1 MLRDG
6 GMSFHGGFLGMVV
19 AIIWVAR
26 RHRVPMLALGDC
38 VALAAPIGI
47 FLGRLA
53 NFINGE
59 LFGRITDVPW
69 AIVFPKGGHLPRH
82 PSQIYEALLEGVV
95 LFVVLALI
103 WQRGGRRFQGLIT
116 GTFISGYGV
125 SRIIV
130 EFAREPD
137 QQLGF
142 LIAGTTMGQWL
153 SLPMV
158 MIGALLIR
166 HALRS
171 SRRRHH
177 RTDMTTPLETRI
189 RAMIEKDGPMPVD
202 KFMALCLTDPEDGYY
217 RRADPLGAAGD
228 FTTAPEISQMFGEL
242 VGLWLYD
249 EAIKQGVAAEAA
261 LVELGPGRGT
271 LMKDAL
277 RCYAGIAPE
286 HCWDLHLVEVNPALI
301 AAQQEQLAGCTN
313 ARPHWHEQITDL
325 PEKPLLIIANEFFDA
340 LPIRQFKSNSG
351 NWYECMFDLADDAL
365 TPVTMATPA
374 ETDLP
379 LISRWPDR

>member
-1 MLRDG
+1 MMVGMNFLAPHNLDEPLRAALPFPAIDKVAFTIFGFEIYWYALAYLFGVLIGWMLLKRLTMRPGDIVGAAPLDALINMGIIGIILGGRLVYVVFYNPEYYLANPADIIMVRDG
-6 GMSFHGGFLGMVV
+6 GMSFHGGFLGMVA

-69 AIVFPKGGHLPRH
+69 AIVFPKGGPLPRH

-158 MIGALLIR
+158 MIGALFIR
-166 HALRS
+166 HALR
-171 SRRRHH
+171 HPGEGT
-177 RTDMTTPLETRI
+177 TDQT
-189 RAMIEKDGPMPVD
+189 
-202 KFMALCLTDPEDGYY
+202 
-217 RRADPLGAAGD
+217 
-228 FTTAPEISQMFGEL
+228 
-242 VGLWLYD
+242 
-249 EAIKQGVAAEAA
+249 
-261 LVELGPGRGT
+261 
-271 LMKDAL
+271 
-277 RCYAGIAPE
+277 
-286 HCWDLHLVEVNPALI
+286 
-301 AAQQEQLAGCTN
+301 
-313 ARPHWHEQITDL
+313 
-325 PEKPLLIIANEFFDA
+325 
-340 LPIRQFKSNSG
+340 
-351 NWYECMFDLADDAL
+351 
-365 TPVTMATPA
+365 
-374 ETDLP
+374 
-379 LISRWPDR
+379 